1 MKSSKHEQ
9 IIRDRNTRTHRIVII
24 FRQIVVISLVILGI
38 WELNKN
44 RDILTSVA
52 FL

>member
-9 IIRDRNTRTHRIVII
+9 IIRDRKTRTHRIIVRIRQFLII
-24 FRQIVVISLVILGI
+24 LLVGISI

-44 RDILTSVA
+44 RDLLTSIA

>member
-9 IIRDRNTRTHRIVII
+9 IIRDRNTRTHRIVIL
-24 FRQIVVISLVILGI
+24 FRQVLIIMLVAIGI

-44 RDILTSVA
+44 RDLLTSVA